1 MSAIVKLDAAAPA
14 GSDPVRER
22 RQRLLTSPNPR
33 PGLNY
38 LGLHRQTLPGDAL
51 PAGMPAPVTVAFR
64 FVPDRLILDAEAL
77 PRYGVVLA
85 AQAWASPESLAAAIF
100 DDLNNEL
107 VPRWLNL
114 RLDAGDSH
122 RVVLEDRQPGWETPH
137 LLDRLEVW

>member
-1 MSAIVKLDAAAPA
+1 MLLICIGPMS
-14 GSDPVRER
+14 
-22 RQRLLTSPNPR
+22 
-33 PGLNY
+33 
-38 LGLHRQTLPGDAL
+38 
-51 PAGMPAPVTVAFR
+51 TVAFR

>member
-1 MSAIVKLDAAAPA
+1 MSAIVKLDATAPA
-14 GSDPVRER
+14 DADPVRER
-22 RQRLLTSPNPR
+22 RRMLLTSPNPR

-38 LGLHRQTLPGDAL
+38 LGLHRQTLPDVAL
-51 PAGMPAPVTVAFR
+51 PAGMPAPLTIAFR
-64 FVPDRLILDAEAL
+64 FVPDRLILDAQAL
-77 PRYGVVLA
+77 PQYGVVLA
-85 AQAWASPESLAAAIF
+85 AQEWTSPEALAAAAF

>member
-14 GSDPVRER
+14 DADPVRER
-22 RQRLLTSPNPR
+22 RRMLLTSPNPR

-51 PAGMPAPVTVAFR
+51 PAGMPAPATIAFR

-77 PRYGVVLA
+77 RRYGTELA
-85 AQAWASPESLAAAIF
+85 AQEWTSPEALAAAIF